1 MILNSFSYYIGLA
14 ENAISYINRA
24 NELYKNDLYKVT
36 LSHRRIFYPNTKL
49 NYFNPISFIFDLDV
63 RDVAEYIKVMFFKNE
78 DALLEL
84 ITYLKITKLSN
95 YSYHMLYARLLYPS
109 YYFDIY
115 ENIMNNN
122 ELEENLLPIIK
133 KVEEYE
139 LFLKNSY
146 LEISKYTEIDKIEW
160 IIKKEL

>member
-1 MILNSFSYYIGLA
+1 
-14 ENAISYINRA
+14 
-24 NELYKNDLYKVT
+24 
-36 LSHRRIFYPNTKL
+36 
-49 NYFNPISFIFDLDV
+49 
-63 RDVAEYIKVMFFKNE
+63 MFFKNE